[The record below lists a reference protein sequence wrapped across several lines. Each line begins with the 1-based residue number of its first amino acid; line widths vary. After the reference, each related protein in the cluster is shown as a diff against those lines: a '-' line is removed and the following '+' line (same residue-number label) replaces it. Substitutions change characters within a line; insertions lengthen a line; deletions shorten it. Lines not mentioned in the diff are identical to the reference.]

1 MPDKESQPIQN
12 QKLKIR
18 QPTLPAH
25 KVPGRTLRRAQE
37 KMLAISRHHGSHL
50 PNIRGTFPDLLA
62 EPAVA
67 PRIVK
72 LAVAHIEFRDR
83 EMARREANGRAGTG
97 MFAGHNPFLVALS
110 VAIAILGGYT
120 GFGLAARVRG
130 GSGGSRRLLL
140 AGAAGF
146 LAVGIWT
153 MHFIGV
159 MAAPIPADAAY
170 LVLPTFVSFL
180 ICALVVGV
188 SLFFVS
194 VGEPSERRVTASA
207 LLMGGGIVSMHYV
220 GIHGLAGAFVIQ
232 HEHAM
237 VVMAAV
243 IAVGTA
249 YGGLRIFLAR
259 QVGRRLALS
268 AVAFGLAVSGMH
280 YTAMYGMHFRPAPEL
295 ADRSGLVASP
305 QVLALVV
312 SLLCFVLAAGFLLF
326 LVPEPRRREAPAAPA
341 MDDDP
346 QPLSATDMLVESAF
360 TSWRQVPP
368 HAAQRVAAAP
378 LGGLGQPR
386 PAPLSR
392 MPVEGADG
400 THFIDAADVR
410 SVRADAHYTLVH
422 DGTRERM
429 SPWSISEAEAQLD
442 PALFL
447 RVHRSHIVAIAHVS
461 FVRKEGDGAV
471 VELDGPSPHRV
482 PVSRVKIAEL
492 KARLGLAGRKPHT
505 H

>member
-1 MPDKESQPIQN
+1 
-12 QKLKIR
+12 
-18 QPTLPAH
+18 
-25 KVPGRTLRRAQE
+25 
-37 KMLAISRHHGSHL
+37 
-50 PNIRGTFPDLLA
+50 
-62 EPAVA
+62 
-67 PRIVK
+67 
-72 LAVAHIEFRDR
+72 
-83 EMARREANGRAGTG
+83 
-97 MFAGHNPFLVALS
+97 MFAGHNPYLVALS
-110 VAIAILGGYT
+110 VTIAILGGYT
-120 GFGLAARVRG
+120 GFGLAARVRDAPG
-130 GSGGSRRLLL
+130 PNRRMLL

-159 MAAPIPADAAY
+159 MAAPIPADATY
-170 LVLPTFVSFL
+170 LVLPTIISFL

-194 VGEPSERRVTASA
+194 VGEPSEGRVTASA
-207 LLMGGGIVSMHYV
+207 LLLGVGIVSMHYV
-220 GIHGLAGAFVIQ
+220 GIHGLAGAFTIE

-237 VVMAAV
+237 VMMAAL

-268 AVAFGLAVSGMH
+268 AVAFGFAAAGMH
-280 YTAMYGMHFRPAPEL
+280 YTAMYGMRFRPAPDL
-295 ADRSGLVASP
+295 AERSGLVASP

-326 LVPEPRRREAPAAPA
+326 LVPEPRRREAAAA
-341 MDDDP
+341 LAVDDDR
-346 QPLSATDMLVESAF
+346 QSVSATDMLVESAF
-360 TSWRQVPP
+360 ATWSNAPP
-368 HAAQRVAAAP
+368 HAAPRVAAAP

-386 PAPLSR
+386 AAPLSR

-442 PALFL
+442 PAFFL
-447 RVHRSHIVAIAHVS
+447 RVHRSHIVAIPHVS

-471 VELDGPSPHRV
+471 VELDGQAPHRV

-492 KARLGLAGRKPHT
+492 KARLGLAGRKAHT